1 MDITDRL
8 KTMVADNG
16 LKMTALR
23 QDLLEIFLKT
33 KKPISAYDALDLL
46 KHKRPNAK
54 PPTVYRVIEYF
65 VEKKIIHRVETGNK
79 FVCCTQLSHSD
90 VAHHG
95 ILFLCEA
102 CGSTQEFVDDAFIPF
117 LTAFCDRR
125 KLQLNTDAPIEL
137 KGLCFAC
144 RK

>member
-65 VEKKIIHRVETGNK
+65 VVTNL
-79 FVCCTQLSHSD
+79 FVARSY
-90 VAHHG
+90 
-95 ILFLCEA
+95 
-102 CGSTQEFVDDAFIPF
+102 
-117 LTAFCDRR
+117 LTAT
-125 KLQLNTDAPIEL
+125 LPIMEFYSCAKPAAAHRNL
-137 KGLCFAC
+137 LTMLLYLS
-144 RK
+144 